1 MIRFRRYRKNKAQE
15 LQTKGF
21 MNTQEKLV
29 AGLLGLMLVGW
40 LFYSQTQQVK
50 QAKRLAEQAALVQQA
65 GTVSN
70 VVQAAGTPALIP
82 AVAAPVVA
90 TAVVASVTP
99 NVPEEVV
106 ELVDEEI
113 CVAIS
118 SHGASLKRVQ
128 LNQFAEKP
136 GKLSEANPAVVFDY
150 AEAPALVL
158 AGLPGLPPNAAY
170 QIKKDDAGR
179 VVTFTTMTAQN
190 LEVTRRIELLKNY
203 QIAVSDTVKNLG
215 GEKVS
220 IGTNEIS
227 IGVMAKGKS
236 ANEILSVDS
245 LPAADKATAK
255 YWGSEKL
262 TKTYLVGGSVGGC
275 GGTTSA
281 VGMPERVTIPVNESQ
296 KWVAIK
302 SRFFV
307 SALSSSETNSGFVL
321 KAVRDMNQQAYA
333 LKSLTASMVFA
344 GRELDKGETLTRN
357 YTLFVGPKKLSLL
370 RNMGN
375 KMESVMEFGFF
386 WWFCELLLPTLN
398 FFHSLIP
405 NYGVAIIL
413 LTFLVRIIFWPLTH
427 KSTLSMKRMQELQ
440 PKLKEIQAKFKDNPT
455 KVQQE
460 TWACY
465 KENKVNPLSSC
476 LPMLIQIPVF
486 IALFTVLRSAVELR
500 YAPFLWMADLSAP
513 ENLFL
518 GMIPFIGAINI
529 LPVLMAATMAL
540 QTYLT
545 PSAGDPAQQKM
556 MLIMM
561 PIMMLFMFYSFPS
574 ALSLYWTVSQVLSI
588 VQMLMMR
595 RKVEHEQHP
604 DGVLPPDASL
614 TRQQRR
620 ASAR

>member
-1 MIRFRRYRKNKAQE
+1 
-15 LQTKGF
+15 
-21 MNTQEKLV
+21 MNTQEKV
-29 AGLLGLMLVGW
+29 IAGLLGLMLVGW

-50 QAKRLAEQAALVQQA
+50 QAKRAAEQAAVAQQA
-65 GTVSN
+65 GPVSN
-70 VVQAAGTPALIP
+70 AVQ
-82 AVAAPVVA
+82 AVAAPALTPAVSTPVVA
-90 TAVVASVTP
+90 PVVTP

-106 ELVDEEI
+106 ELADEDI
-113 CVAIS
+113 RVSIS
-118 SHGASLKRVQ
+118 SHGASLKHVQ
-128 LNQFAEKP
+128 LNQFAVKP

-158 AGLPGLPPNAAY
+158 GGLPGLPPNAAY
-170 QIKKDDAGR
+170 QIQKDAGGR
-179 VVTFTTMTAQN
+179 VVTLTTVTAQN
-190 LEVTRRIELLKNY
+190 LQVTRRIELLKNY
-203 QIAVSDTVKNLG
+203 QIAVSDTVKNG
-215 GEKVS
+215 SGEKIS

-227 IGVMAKGKS
+227 VGVMAKGKS

-245 LPAADKATAK
+245 LPAADKAKVK

-275 GGTTSA
+275 GGSSSA
-281 VGMPERVTIPVNESQ
+281 AGMPERVTIPVNESQ
-296 KWVAIK
+296 KWVAVK

-307 SALSSSETNSGFVL
+307 SALTSSETNSGFVL
-321 KAVRDMNQQAYA
+321 KAVRDVSQPSYA

-344 GRELDKGETLTRN
+344 GCELDRGGALTRQ
-357 YTLFVGPKKLSLL
+357 YTLFIGPKKLSLL
-370 RNMGN
+370 RSMGN
-375 KMESVMEFGFF
+375 KMQDIMEFGFF
-386 WWFCELLLPTLN
+386 WWFCELLVPTLN

-476 LPMLIQIPVF
+476 LPMLVQIPVF

-500 YAPFLWMADLSAP
+500 YAPFLWMADLSEP

-529 LPVLMAATMAL
+529 LPVLMAGTMAL

-556 MLIMM
+556 MLVMM

-604 DGVLPPDASL
+604 NGDITVDSSM

-620 ASAR
+620 ASVR

>member
-1 MIRFRRYRKNKAQE
+1 
-15 LQTKGF
+15 
-21 MNTQEKLV
+21 MNTQEKLI

-40 LFYSQTQQVK
+40 LFFSQAQQAK
-50 QAKRLAEQAALVQQA
+50 QAKIVAQQQAEALQQAAA
-65 GTVSN
+65 ASN
-70 VVQAAGTPALIP
+70 AVETAVTALPTPVP
-82 AVAAPVVA
+82 AAPIAPA
-90 TAVVASVTP
+90 TAVFTP
-99 NVPEEVV
+99 ATPEEVI
-106 ELVDEEI
+106 ELATDDVRLS
-113 CVAIS
+113 IS
-118 SHGASLKRVQ
+118 SHGASLKRVE
-128 LNQFAEKP
+128 LSQFTEKP
-136 GKLSEANPAVVFDY
+136 GTKSEANPAVVLDY
-150 AEAPALVL
+150 AAAPALQL
-158 AGLPGLPPNAAY
+158 EGLPGLPSNAAY
-170 QIKKDDAGR
+170 QIQKDASGR
-179 VVTFTTMTAQN
+179 VLTLTTVTAQN
-190 LEVTRRIELLKNY
+190 LEVTRRIELLKDY
-203 QIAVSDTVKNLG
+203 QIAVVDTVKNLSA
-215 GEKVS
+215 EKIL
-220 IGTNEIS
+220 IGTNEVS

-236 ANEILSVDS
+236 QNEILSVDS
-245 LPAADKATAK
+245 CPAADKAK
-255 YWGSEKL
+255 VKHWGSEKL

-275 GGTTSA
+275 GGASSA
-281 VGMPERVTIPVNESQ
+281 AGMPERSVIPVSEAS

-321 KAVRDMNQQAYA
+321 KTVRDMSQTSYA
-333 LKSLTASMVFA
+333 LKSLTASVVFA

-357 YTLFVGPKKLSLL
+357 YTLFIGPKKLSLL
-370 RNMGN
+370 RSMGN
-375 KMESVMEFGFF
+375 KMQEVMEFGFF

-398 FFHSLIP
+398 FFYSLIP

-427 KSTLSMKRMQELQ
+427 KSTMSMKKMQELQ

-476 LPMLIQIPVF
+476 LPMLIQIPIF

-500 YAPFLWMADLSAP
+500 YAPFLWMADLSEP

-518 GMIPFIGAINI
+518 GMIPFVGALNI
-529 LPVLMAATMAL
+529 LPILMAGTMAL

-545 PSAGDPAQQKM
+545 PSAGDPSQQKM
-556 MLIMM
+556 MLVMM
-561 PIMMLFMFYSFPS
+561 PAMMLFMFYSFPS

-595 RKVEHEQHP
+595 RKVAHEQHP
-604 DGVLPPDASL
+604 TDGVLPPDSSL